1 MIIKETINKIFE
13 TTRIEEVVGDFV
25 QLKKR
30 GANYI
35 GYCPFHNE
43 KTPSFTVSAT
53 KGIYKCF
60 GCGKGGNSV
69 SFVMEHEHYSYP
81 EALKYLAE
89 KYNIEIEEKEL
100 SPEQSIRANDRDS
113 LYIINAFANKYFQEQ
128 LWKSEEGK
136 AVGLSY
142 FQERAFSEE
151 IIKKFQLGYSPKQ
164 KNAFSKL
171 ALESSYKEKYLED
184 AGLSILKHGNTTDRF
199 RERVMF
205 PIHSFSGRILGFGGR
220 TLQKEN
226 KAKYVNS
233 PESLIYYKSKIL
245 YGIYFAKQQIS
256 KENNCYIVE
265 GYTDVIS
272 LHQSGIKNVVS
283 SSGTSLTS
291 EQIKLINRFTKNITI
306 LFDGD
311 AAGINASFR
320 SVDMI
325 LSEGMNVKIVLFPEG
340 EDPDSFANKSSQEE
354 LKDYLGEK
362 SKDFITFKTDVL
374 SKNINNDPAK
384 RVGMIKDI
392 ASSIAQIPDDI
403 SRSEYIKICSRTLSV
418 KELEFSKE
426 VSLQKNKKI
435 NSSPSIEDAGKKDVD
450 SSSNKRNKEEK
461 EIVRLLLN
469 YGNETLKIEGENIS
483 IANFIIDE
491 LGADDI
497 SFENESIQSLMNE
510 IFHQVDND
518 GKITLDYFTLH
529 INSTISNL
537 SIDLIS
543 NKHDMSK
550 NWEQKHRI
558 LTGSE
563 KTKLRKAVENAIYAL
578 KLKHLDKKL
587 SNIQQQLKDHPS
599 DFEKIT
605 KSYAKHLNIRK
616 LIVEKLGRTIC

>member
-35 GYCPFHNE
+35 GHCPFHNE

-256 KENNCYIVE
+256 KENKCYIVE